1 MQNLHCRSYGGLTR
15 SCWSKSQGLFI
26 LSIYIFGGR
35 QFDTR
40 SLSLVR
46 EREVAIE
53 CINSVRYLCVACSP
67 SWPLARQQL
76 WGGAFVGDPLC
87 CGLVRFSL
95 FLVPAFI
102 SVRGLFSV

>member
-1 MQNLHCRSYGGLTR
+1 MQNLHCRSYGGLAR

-46 EREVAIE
+46 ERGCHRVYKLRAF
-53 CINSVRYLCVACSP
+53 LCVACSP